1 MGDETMSRLT
11 NETRALIPVFNEFG
25 EAETLVY
32 QPEGV
37 MRVKGSPIDL
47 LEHACLYYGSSIQG
61 RIEAA
66 RHVLGPHRKT
76 PVVMDWHADAVFFPT
91 IAKESPDCAWIN
103 FQHVTAIKKDG
114 KETLIQFLTGESVK
128 VHVSDH
134 TVSRQKQRSI
144 ELSYAFQKRF
154 HDSTLQHA

>member
-1 MGDETMSRLT
+1 MTQLT
-11 NETRALIPVFNEFG
+11 NDTRALIPVFNEYG

-32 QPEGV
+32 QPDGV
-37 MRVKGSPIDL
+37 HRLKGAPIHL
-47 LEHACLYYGSSIQG
+47 LESACLYYGSSIQG

-76 PVVMDWHADAVFFPT
+76 PVVMDWHADAIFFPT

-103 FQHVTAIKKDG
+103 FQHVTSIKKHG
-114 KETLIQFLTGESVK
+114 TGTHIQFLTGESVQVK
-128 VHVSDH
+128 VSDH
-134 TVSRQKQRSI
+134 TVARQKQRSI

-154 HDSTLQHA
+154 H

>member
-1 MGDETMSRLT
+1 MTQLT
-11 NETRALIPVFNEFG
+11 NDTRALVPVFNEYG

-32 QPEGV
+32 QPDGV
-37 MRVKGSPIDL
+37 HRLKGSPIHL
-47 LEHACLYYGSSIQG
+47 LESACLYYGSSIQG

-103 FQHVTAIKKDG
+103 FQHVTGIKKSG
-114 KETLIQFLTGESVK
+114 NGTRIQFLTGESIQVP
-128 VHVSDH
+128 VSDH
-134 TVSRQKQRSI
+134 TVQRQKQRSI

-154 HDSTLQHA
+154 HSSTLHHV

>member
-1 MGDETMSRLT
+1 MEDEQMTQLT
-11 NETRALIPVFNEFG
+11 NDTRALLPVFNEYG

-32 QPEGV
+32 QPDGV
-37 MRVKGSPIDL
+37 HRMKGSPMHL
-47 LEHACLYYGSSIQG
+47 LETACLYYGSSIQG

-66 RHVLGPHRKT
+66 RYVLGPHRKT

-103 FQHVTAIKKDG
+103 FQHVTDIKRCKDG
-114 KETLIQFLTGESVK
+114 TRIQFLTGESVE
-128 VHVSDH
+128 VNVSDH

-144 ELSYAFQKRF
+144 EISYAFQKRF
-154 HDSTLQHA
+154 HSSTLSRT

>member
-1 MGDETMSRLT
+1 MTKLT
-11 NETRALIPVFNEFG
+11 NETRALLPVFNEYG
-25 EAETLVY
+25 DPETLVY
-32 QPEGV
+32 QPEGIV
-37 MRVKGSPIDL
+37 RVSGSPIHV
-47 LEHACLYYGSSIQG
+47 LESACLYYGSSIQG

-103 FQHVTAIKKDG
+103 FQHVTSIKRDATK
-114 KETLIQFLTGESVK
+114 TRIQFLTGESVL
-128 VHVSDH
+128 VDVSDH
-134 TVSRQKQRSI
+134 TVQRQKQRSI

-154 HDSTLQHA
+154 HENTFQHV

>member
-1 MGDETMSRLT
+1 MTKLS
-11 NETRALIPVFNEFG
+11 NETRALIPVFNEYG

-37 MRVKGSPIDL
+37 ERLKGAPVDL
-47 LEHACLYYGSSIQG
+47 LEAACLYYGSSIQG

-91 IAKESPDCAWIN
+91 IAKESPDCSWIN
-103 FQHVTAIKKDG
+103 FQHVTSIKKDG
-114 KETLIQFLTGESVK
+114 TNTVIQFLTGESIRVP
-128 VHVSDH
+128 VSDH

-154 HDSTLQHA
+154 HGSTLQHV